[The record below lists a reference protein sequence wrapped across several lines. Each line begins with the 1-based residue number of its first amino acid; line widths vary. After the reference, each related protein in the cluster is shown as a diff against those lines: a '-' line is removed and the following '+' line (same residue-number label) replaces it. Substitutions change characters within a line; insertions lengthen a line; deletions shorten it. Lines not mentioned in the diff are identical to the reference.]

1 MTLFLFFSLLIIWVN
16 SLLSQGRLKLMES
29 VNQKGPWSSSNLN
42 LLHSV
47 QGPPP
52 PWPRGTPP
60 GLEHFSGWTLLLPSL
75 PPSWPFCCW
84 TDPTNRD
91 NRLDLPGVS
100 HSAMPGLPFRLMQN
114 NCFPF
119 SRLQLWLMTSRNR
132 SHQAEPFLILQR
144 LSIHLVDQVELLF
157 SFLFP
162 SDFNEF
168 EGEKKKKK
176 LVHLL

>member
-1 MTLFLFFSLLIIWVN
+1 MKFLQSEPAA
-16 SLLSQGRLKLMES
+16 LS
-29 VNQKGPWSSSNLN
+29 P
-42 LLHSV
+42 
-47 QGPPP
+47 
-52 PWPRGTPP
+52 GTPSTAAQRDTTRA
-60 GLEHFSGWTLLLPSL
+60 GTLLGINASPSL

-84 TDPTNRD
+84 ADPTNRD
-91 NRLDLPGVS
+91 NCLDLPGVS
-100 HSAMPGLPFRLMQN
+100 HSEMPALPFRLMQN

-119 SRLQLWLMTSRNR
+119 SRLQLWLTTSRNR

-168 EGEKKKKK
+168 EGKKKKK
-176 LVHLL
+176 KKHAHLL